1 MPKYIYKCKEC
12 EVYLEATHSMSERLT
27 YCDNCDTIDSLMKV
41 PSNIAV
47 KYRDSQVG
55 KVVDDYIEEAKESLR
70 EEKQRASKEEY
81 KND

>member
-1 MPKYIYKCKEC
+1 MPKYTYKCKEC
-12 EVYLEATHSMSERLT
+12 GVYLEATHSMSERLT
-27 YCDNCDTIDSLMKV
+27 YCDNCDTMDSLIKI
-41 PSNIAV
+41 PANIAIQ
-47 KYRDSQVG
+47 YRDSQVG